1 MTRIREEEDST
12 PVQSRDHES
21 SPGVQW
27 KCRWAVVTSLNPSH
41 NPNAIFHLSP
51 SLFIT
56 ARTRPRGWDGGGKTP
71 KFIDA
76 IRRLKDRD
84 TNNHIIFSYRYARMM
99 RPDGPRDN
107 FLLEPPP
114 QDDEVERRHF
124 QWPWTTATQ
133 FSRSRHSLTLNI
145 WQTANDTAWL
155 LQNANRKLY
164 STSFRLRRLV
174 LCLMTLSDP

>member
-1 MTRIREEEDST
+1 MISPVTPLQSSPVIMKAVQGYNESVGGQSLHLYT
-12 PVQSRDHES
+12 PVTTLTRFFTYHLRCSLQRGRD
-21 SPGVQW
+21 PG
-27 KCRWAVVTSLNPSH
+27 
-41 NPNAIFHLSP
+41 
-51 SLFIT
+51 
-56 ARTRPRGWDGGGKTP
+56 GGMGGGKTP

-114 QDDEVERRHF
+114 PHDEVERRHF

-133 FSRSRHSLTLNI
+133 FSRSRYSSTLNI